1 VDIIPF
7 GSIRT
12 RREDAEM
19 TRRIA
24 VALSKGGVGKTTTA
38 VNLAAGLALA
48 GQCVLLVDTDT
59 QGQVAKALGVNPSVG
74 LAELVGGEVL
84 PEQTILEARKRLW
97 LLAGGR
103 ALAGLKRLITR
114 KDFGGEQTL
123 AEALT
128 PLETPYDVVVL
139 DTAPG
144 WDALTVN
151 VLFYAH
157 EVLSPISL
165 EVMTLQGLIDFVQSL
180 AGIQKYHQSLGL
192 KYILPTFMDRR
203 VRKSGEIL
211 AQLHNHYGEHLC
223 APIRYNVRLSEAP
236 GFGQTIFEYAPR
248 SVGAQDYGELT
259 ERIMVDDRS

>member
-1 VDIIPF
+1 
-7 GSIRT
+7 
-12 RREDAEM
+12 M
-19 TRRIA
+19 TRRLA

-38 VNLAAGLALA
+38 VNLAASLAMV
-48 GQCVLLVDTDT
+48 GQKVLLVDTDT
-59 QGQVAKALGVNPSVG
+59 QGQVAKALGLSPAVG

-84 PEQTILEARKRLW
+84 PEQVIIQARERLW

-103 ALAGLKRLITR
+103 ALAGLKRLISR

-123 AEALT
+123 AEVLA
-128 PLETPYDVVVL
+128 PLETLYDFVIL

-151 VLFYAH
+151 ALFFAH

-165 EVMTLQGLIDFVQSL
+165 EVLTLQGLVDFEQSL
-180 AGIQKYHQSLGL
+180 AGIQTYHQALSL

-211 AQLHNHYGEHLC
+211 AQLQNHYGELLC
-223 APIRYNVRLSEAP
+223 TPIRYNVRLSEAP

-248 SVGAQDYGELT
+248 SVGAQDYGKLT
-259 ERIMVDDRS
+259 ERIVANGRS